1 MCAAPIRNPVAVCR
15 VQPDGWA
22 VLFNPD
28 TAGALA
34 LNPTGLVIWELIDG
48 RRDVAAIAA
57 VLRERFRDVPPTVQ
71 ADVAALIETLAE
83 EGLVGY
89 TIWSRPSACKEELH
103 R

>member
-1 MCAAPIRNPVAVCR
+1 MRSAPIRNPAAVCR

-34 LNPTGLVIWELIDG
+34 LNPSGLVIWELIDG
-48 RRDVAAIAA
+48 RRDVGAIAA
-57 VLRERFRDVPPTVQ
+57 ALHAHFRDVPPAVED
-71 ADVAALIETLAE
+71 DVAALLETLAE

-89 TIWSRPSACKEELH
+89 QIWPTP
-103 R
+103 

>member
-1 MCAAPIRNPVAVCR
+1 MQAVPIRNPTAVCR

-34 LNPTGLVIWELIDG
+34 LNPTGLAIWQLIDG
-48 RRDVAAIAA
+48 QRDVAAIAA
-57 VLRERFRDVPPTVQ
+57 VLCEQFRDVPPSVQ
-71 ADVAALIETLAE
+71 ADVTALIEILVE

-89 TIWSRPSACKEELH
+89 PIWPQPTVSKEEPN